1 MVQHS
6 SNFLLFRKKRNPLS
20 FTVQTRSAKLSADQ
34 PSRSNAE
41 IDQKSAHPRQVL
53 FRLTLREADDE
64 DGVDGD
70 EAEQVAGDHP
80 VDHDHERADDLHASE
95 EVRRGFIV
103 VPAILSDG
111 ERTEANSQLVT

>member
-1 MVQHS
+1 MVHHS
-6 SNFLLFRKKRNPLS
+6 LNFLLFRKKRNPLS
-20 FTVQTRSAKLSADQ
+20 FTVQTRSAKLLADQ

-80 VDHDHERADDLHASE
+80 VDHDHKGSHELESPE
-95 EVRRGFIV
+95 NI
-103 VPAILSDG
+103 ILLLSPKISKF
-111 ERTEANSQLVT
+111 RKININQWS